1 MNMGKARNV
10 AKAIAI
16 TALTCGL
23 VACGNVTV
31 APDYDIVI
39 KNGRVMDP
47 ETLYDDVANVGI
59 KDGRIAIITKNA
71 IEGAETIDAT
81 DHVVAPGFIDT
92 HFHWQAPL
100 GYKIGLRDGLTSS
113 MDIEEG
119 CAGTTLGAWY
129 GERIGKTAVNFG
141 CASSHELARAI
152 VLDKLTDEDVNQ
164 GPMSA
169 LQTRLNSGW
178 SSTQPTLEQ
187 GNEILRIIDKGLQD
201 GGVGIGSTVGYMREG
216 VTTREMYEVQKVAA
230 RYNRHTAVHTRFT
243 PDDAV
248 FENLGAQEVIANALA
263 LGAPA
268 TINHYNNPGW
278 RLAHELMSSLQD
290 RGFNIWG
297 EIYPYAAGSTTL
309 NAVFLKPENWVEK
322 LGHRYE
328 DTMADAETG
337 EFYTQETY
345 EAGLKA
351 NPTKEIILYK
361 MPEEDAVR
369 WLQLK
374 GTTMASDA
382 MNAEPSF
389 GPWETPLEEL
399 GNMHPR
405 GAGARGASVRLAREH
420 DIPLMQIMAILS
432 YNAAKYLG
440 DTGLK
445 AMQERGRMQ
454 EGMIA
459 DIVVFHPEE
468 FRDNSTYVNGSIPST
483 GMKAVLVN
491 GTVVLED
498 DSVKAD
504 VFPGQPIRFE
514 PQSKPRFEPVSVET
528 WQDTYMIRTPH
539 LDKGEFA
546 LPKGR

>member
-1 MNMGKARNV
+1 MIKLCLTRQFAASVLV
-10 AKAIAI
+10 ALGLTGA
-16 TALTCGL
+16 ALT
-23 VACGNVTV
+23 AN
-31 APDYDIVI
+31 AQDYDLVI
-39 KNGRVMDP
+39 NNGRVMDP
-47 ETLYDDVANVGI
+47 ETSYNDVANVGI
-59 KDGRIAIITKNA
+59 KDGRIVTISKESIR
-71 IEGAETIDAT
+71 GRQTIDAT
-81 DHVVAPGFIDT
+81 NHVVAPGFIDT

-129 GERIGKTAVNFG
+129 EERIGKTAVNFG

-152 VLDKLTDEDVNQ
+152 VLDGLTDADVSQ

-169 LQTRLNSGW
+169 LETRKGSGW

-201 GGVGIGSTVGYMREG
+201 GGLGIGSTAGYMRNG
-216 VTTREMYEVQKVAA
+216 VTTREMYEVQKVGA
-230 RYNRHTAVHTRFT
+230 RYGRHTAVHTRFT
-243 PDDAV
+243 PDNAT

-278 RLAHELMSSLQD
+278 KLAHELMSKLQD
-290 RGFNIWG
+290 QGLNIWG
-297 EIYPYAAGSTTL
+297 EIYPYSAGSTTL

-337 EFYTQETY
+337 EFYTQESY
-345 EAGLKA
+345 EAGLKK

-369 WLQLK
+369 WLRLK

-389 GPWETPLEEL
+389 GPWDTPLSEL

-405 GAGARGASVRLAREH
+405 GSGARGASVRLAREN

-440 DTGLK
+440 NTGLK
-445 AMQERGRMQ
+445 AMQERGRIQ

-459 DIVVFHPEE
+459 DIVVFHPEK
-468 FRDNSTYVNGSIPST
+468 FKDNSTYLNGSIPST
-483 GMKAVLVN
+483 GMKSVVVN

-498 DSVKAD
+498 DTVIMD

-514 PQSKPRFEPVSVET
+514 PQSKPRFEPVSEEA
-528 WQDTYMIRTPH
+528 WEGMYMTGKPH
-539 LDKGEFA
+539 LEGGEFA
-546 LPKGR
+546 SPQGK